1 MCDAWTQWSLGPF
14 HEFIFD
20 ILKGIPMDGTFDQMA
35 PVRDRAKSARCA
47 YSLDLSAATD
57 RLPISIQIL
66 IYAALVNLE
75 FALNWARL
83 LVGRGYLA
91 DSEKYKVS
99 EILTYAVGQPMGA
112 LSSWGSLAITHHFIV
127 QAAAWDAGVTPIGT
141 WFCDYAVLGDDL
153 VIFDQRVKTAYLRI
167 VSALGVECGI
177 AKSLLSP
184 NGHAIEF
191 AKRTLYKGVDISP
204 IPLKEFVVV
213 NLTLADAIAYAR
225 KYSLSFS
232 ALLKSLGYGYRVR
245 GSINKHVGSLN
256 SRVRALLF
264 AFYLPA
270 SETDVTEVLF
280 KGNPL
285 ISTDQ
290 LKAVVTEFKQLLQG
304 RYKSMIEARLANL
317 PSTPEIIK
325 SRAAKATAVLVSRFG
340 LPELQLMSSL
350 GITHLDNKWI
360 DSQLLIKAGN
370 EVVSST
376 VSSGVSPDALAIV
389 EVTKEPHVVPPTQYL
404 EITELLRDWTLVHE
418 RIVKLLVNGPL
429 SNFRASASDLIWDIK
444 GLSYRRS
451 LYTVYVASLA
461 VLREISLVG
470 AGNISF
476 ERAVEKLPF
485 KSDPVAMRYWVD
497 FTKCILK
504 VLKGLKE
511 GK

>member
-1 MCDAWTQWSLGPF
+1 
-14 HEFIFD
+14 
-20 ILKGIPMDGTFDQMA
+20 MDGTFDQMA

-66 IYAALVNLE
+66 IYASLVNLE

-153 VIFDQRVKTAYLRI
+153 VIFNQRVKTAYLRI
-167 VSALGVECGI
+167 VDALGVECGI

-191 AKRTLYKGVDISP
+191 AKRTLYRGQDVSP
-204 IPLKEFVVV
+204 IPIKEFVAV

-225 KYSLSFS
+225 TYSLSFP

-245 GSINKHVGSLN
+245 GSINKHVGRLN

-290 LKAVVTEFKQLLQG
+290 LKAVVIEFKQLLQG
-304 RYKSMIEARLANL
+304 RYKSMIEGRLSTL

-340 LPELQLMSSL
+340 LPETQLMSSL
-350 GITHLDNKWI
+350 GIAHLDNKWI
-360 DSQLLIKAGN
+360 DSQSLIKAGD
-370 EVVSST
+370 EVVSS
-376 VSSGVSPDALAIV
+376 SIRPDFSGLPACV
-389 EVTKEPHVVPPTQYL
+389 EVTKEPHVVASTQYL
-404 EITELLRDWTLVHE
+404 EITELLREWTLVHE
-418 RIVKLLVNGPL
+418 RLVKLLVNKPL
-429 SNFRASASDLIWDIK
+429 SDFRSSASDLLWDIK

-451 LYTVYVASLA
+451 LYTVYVASLS

-470 AGNISF
+470 NGNISF

-485 KSDPVAMRYWVD
+485 KSDPAAMRYWQD